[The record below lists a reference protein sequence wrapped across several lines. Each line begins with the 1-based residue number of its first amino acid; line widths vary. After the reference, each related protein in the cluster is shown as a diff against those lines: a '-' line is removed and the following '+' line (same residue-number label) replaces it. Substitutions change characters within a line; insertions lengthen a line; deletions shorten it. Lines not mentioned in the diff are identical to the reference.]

1 MSQTTLQKHIS
12 RLMALLLCALMLLP
26 CVPVA
31 RAEEGA
37 CGSSLTWS
45 FDGSTLTISGSGSMS
60 NYTESSPAPWYS
72 YRDSITRISLPEG
85 LTRIGSRAFAHCTA
99 LASVTI
105 PGSVEVIGEAAFLNC
120 SSMTMVTFNEG
131 LLTIG
136 VCAFEQ
142 CSSLGD
148 IRLPNSLMY
157 IDDHAFYLCKALTYV
172 TIPGAVRN
180 VGSGVFAYCSGLIRA
195 DINAD
200 VTMPGW
206 SFFGCDNLQVVT
218 IQGTSVAPETLMV
231 SNPPQGIP
239 GYTPSEEDDESYAP
253 PAPTQ
258 PVSPAEPAAPSADG
272 TASGESTKTDASGA
286 TVTEKTVVTKN
297 DDSVVTTTTQT
308 PASGSSSTQI
318 NSTVQNENGWQDV
331 LDSVGTALL
340 NKTGESVDVTVMTPN
355 SNTVSKEVLQEFAGK
370 DVNLNIHTQ
379 SGTQVRLDCSRM
391 DDEIKEDLDLSYTIT
406 LAEDV
411 PESMAGCVVYS
422 LKFHTSA
429 EFDMEIIMRLPGD
442 HRLQTASLYERKK
455 QKNPALL
462 QSVLVDDNSNA
473 HFYLAAVDEKTDYLI
488 GINVPGTNISEAIIP
503 DAMYDEYRLVDHSTG
518 KEYVITGR
526 KSSWNMGLGK
536 VMAILAVVMV
546 SAIGVIGFV
555 MYFWN
560 KQRLKNGYVPQ
571 WEDDEET

>member
-12 RLMALLLCALMLLP
+12 RLMALLLCALLLLP
-26 CVPVA
+26 CVPMA
-31 RAEEGA
+31 RAEEGT

-45 FDGSTLTISGSGSMS
+45 FDGNTLTISGSGAMTDYSAE
-60 NYTESSPAPWYS
+60 NLPPWYS
-72 YRDSITRISLPEG
+72 FRESITRISLPDG
-85 LTRIGSRAFAHCTA
+85 LSRVGNMAFYECTN
-99 LASVTI
+99 LASASI
-105 PGSVEVIGEAAFLNC
+105 PSSVIVIGVGAFYHC
-120 SSMTMVTFNEG
+120 SSMTMLNLNAG
-131 LLTIG
+131 LRSIERKAFSQCEALADLRLPTTVHTIDTE
-136 VCAFEQ
+136 AFYM
-142 CSSLGD
+142 CSS
-148 IRLPNSLMY
+148 
-157 IDDHAFYLCKALTYV
+157 LTYV
-172 TIPGAVRN
+172 TLPAALSDM
-180 VGSGVFAYCSGLIRA
+180 GSGVFSYCSSLIRVDA
-195 DINAD
+195 EGNTEIPQW
-200 VTMPGW
+200 T
-206 SFFGCDNLQVVT
+206 FYGCDNLQVVT
-218 IQGTSVAPETLMV
+218 SQGSSVNPENYMIPDLPSGAAESPAV
-231 SNPPQGIP
+231 VPPVVPPAETTPPDDGRATVVV
-239 GYTPSEEDDESYAP
+239 TPSDGG
-253 PAPTQ
+253 TQ
-258 PVSPAEPAAPSADG
+258 
-272 TASGESTKTDASGA
+272 
-286 TVTEKTVVTKN
+286 
-297 DDSVVTTTTQT
+297 TTTTVQKT
-308 PASGSSSTQI
+308 ENSTTVNSTQSSATGTEETKTEI
-318 NSTVQNENGWQDV
+318 SSTVQNEDGWNDV
-331 LDSVGTALL
+331 LGQVNSALL
-340 NKTGESVDVTVMTPN
+340 NKDQESVEVTVMTPN

-429 EFDMEIIMRLPGD
+429 EFDMEIIMHLPGD

-455 QKNPALL
+455 QKDPALL

-488 GINVPGTNISEAIIP
+488 GINVPGTNASEAIIP
-503 DAMYDEYRLVDHSTG
+503 ENLYDEYTLVDHSTG
-518 KEYVITGR
+518 KQYVITGR